1 MVARFSVRA
10 MDIDFIVS
18 RWPGIV
24 TDYRAVN
31 LRDGNTR
38 AVWDELAG
46 ADGDDGRDGA
56 ETLSRA
62 AGV

>member
-1 MVARFSVRA
+1 MAARFSVRA
-10 MDIDFIVS
+10 TDIGFIVS
-18 RWPGIV
+18 RRRGIA

-56 ETLSRA
+56 EALSRA